1 MRIREVGDYLTAI
14 SPFIEKERTCDG
26 WLFGDPDRELAAMA
40 VAWMG
45 TIAVIEEAGGEK
57 VNLLVVHEPLFYG
70 DKTPDKAIPSTSK
83 PVNLGRRKLL
93 EEYGIV
99 VYRCHDGWD
108 TYPEIGVVDSWAAAL
123 GLGERVGG
131 DTGAPVYEV
140 PKIKLGDLA
149 KKVNG
154 IMELDGV
161 RVIGGPDRVVSKVG
175 LGIGAWGGLGIMER
189 LMLGGADVMIVGETI
204 DWKTIRSA
212 VDSGLAMIE
221 TSHAPSEKYGV
232 NNLARRLKSVFA
244 PVPVHYIEVGSPW
257 VMVR

>member
-123 GLGERVGG
+123 GLGAGGNLGLGVLEFRGGG
-131 DTGAPVYEV
+131 DGQTAHHRADQRADQHLTHRRGH
-140 PKIKLGDLA
+140 GDSPLH
-149 KKVNG
+149 
-154 IMELDGV
+154 
-161 RVIGGPDRVVSKVG
+161 RCVSKVS
-175 LGIGAWGGLGIMER
+175 GATTDRAL
-189 LMLGGADVMIVGETI
+189 
-204 DWKTIRSA
+204 
-212 VDSGLAMIE
+212 GLA
-221 TSHAPSEKYGV
+221 P
-232 NNLARRLKSVFA
+232 RRRPFLTV
-244 PVPVHYIEVGSPW
+244 
-257 VMVR
+257 